1 MVAMSITDAWPPAG
15 QLFTVDELE
24 RMPDDGR
31 RYELLDVVLIVSPR
45 PRLLHQEVAVE
56 LAVKLRATCPAHLRV
71 IPEPAV
77 QLTRLTEFNPGIVV
91 IRREL
96 LREAKV
102 TEPPLLIV
110 EIRSPRTALI
120 DLNRKKFAYEQFG
133 VPSYWIVDPDPDRP
147 ELTVFELGASGR
159 YEEIGRVHGTTP
171 FRALKPFAV
180 DIVPARLVE
189 ACCRLDQPAPAVVT
203 IQART
208 RASSRQES

>member
-1 MVAMSITDAWPPAG
+1 MVAMSIAEAWPPPG
-15 QLFTVDELE
+15 QLFTVDELD

-31 RYELLDVVLIVSPR
+31 RYELLDGVLIVSPR
-45 PRLLHQEVAVE
+45 PRLLHQEVAIE
-56 LAVKLRATCPAHLRV
+56 LAVELRAACPAHLRV

-77 QLTRLTEFNPGIVV
+77 QLTRITEFDPDIVV

-102 TEPPLLIV
+102 TESPLLIV
-110 EIRSPRTALI
+110 EVRAPSTALI
-120 DLNRKKFAYEQFG
+120 DLNRKKTAYEQFG

-147 ELTVFELGASGR
+147 ELTVFELGANGG
-159 YEEIGRVHGTTP
+159 YEEIGRVQGTTS

-189 ACCRLDQPAPAVVT
+189 GLQPP
-203 IQART
+203 
-208 RASSRQES
+208 

>member
-1 MVAMSITDAWPPAG
+1 MVAMSIAEAWPPAG
-15 QLFTVDELE
+15 QLFTVDELD

-31 RYELLDVVLIVSPR
+31 RYELLDGVLIVSPR
-45 PRLLHQEVAVE
+45 PRLLHQEAASE
-56 LAVKLRATCPAHLRV
+56 LLVQLRAVCPSHLSV
-71 IPEPAV
+71 IAQPAV
-77 QLTRLTEFNPGIVV
+77 LLTRITEFDPDIVV

-110 EIRSPRTALI
+110 EIRSPSTALI
-120 DLNRKKFAYEQFG
+120 DLNRKKAAYEQFG

-147 ELTVFELGASGR
+147 ELTVFELGRDGR
-159 YEEIGRVHGTTP
+159 YAESGRVHGPTP

-189 ACCRLDQPAPAVVT
+189 GVLPP
-203 IQART
+203 
-208 RASSRQES
+208 